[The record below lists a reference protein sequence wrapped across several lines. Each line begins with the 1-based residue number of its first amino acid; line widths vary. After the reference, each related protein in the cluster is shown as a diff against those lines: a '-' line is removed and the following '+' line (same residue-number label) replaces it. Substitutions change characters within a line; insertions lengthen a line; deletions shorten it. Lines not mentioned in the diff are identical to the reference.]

1 MPDIRTS
8 VLLPPPSE
16 KMKPTLDRKHQPGD
30 VLQVSGEA
38 HIMWEED
45 EGVSGINAG
54 ATTGKHIRI
63 DVLSVVEA
71 KGANPLRMKMKE
83 LSPFNPP
90 LPVPPELSGD
100 GFGDGA
106 ERQQRQTEDNHLMR
120 CSEVLDVAAGVK
132 SFRFQPSTASGGGGD
147 TEKLLAW
154 TPGQA
159 SFVFFVFKWRAC
171 IGLVF
176 WERRRSASFVG
187 RVRVISAASRLV
199 VLFVDGGL
207 SSGFFFHIQKKTL
220 LKDKRANRS
229 GACDACHGTR
239 GDTEANKVIALIV
252 G

>member
-1 MPDIRTS
+1 
-8 VLLPPPSE
+8 
-16 KMKPTLDRKHQPGD
+16 
-30 VLQVSGEA
+30 
-38 HIMWEED
+38 MWEED

-106 ERQQRQTEDNHLMR
+106 ERQQRQTDNHLMR

-132 SFRFQPSTASGGGGD
+132 SFRFQPSTALGGGGD
-147 TEKLLAW
+147 AEKLLTW

-159 SFVFFVFKWRAC
+159 SFYVFVLKWF
-171 IGLVF
+171 GLA
-176 WERRRSASFVG
+176 SALFFCFFSETSF
-187 RVRVISAASRLV
+187 RE
-199 VLFVDGGL
+199 F
-207 SSGFFFHIQKKTL
+207 
-220 LKDKRANRS
+220 
-229 GACDACHGTR
+229 CW
-239 GDTEANKVIALIV
+239 
-252 G
+252 